1 MELVAKC
8 NAGLESVLAKELY
21 VLGAEN
27 IRIGRRAVLFSGNN
41 ALLYKANL
49 YLRTAIKVLLPI
61 SEFNANSYD
70 ELYEKT
76 RAIDWN
82 CFFNPNLSF
91 AIEPVVNSSIFTHS
105 QFASLRVKDGIAD
118 YFREKK
124 GKRPSVNPEN
134 PDFKIILTLFENRC
148 SVGIDSSG
156 DPLFKRGYRQMR
168 GAAPIKEDL
177 AAGMVLLSNYKGQF
191 NLFDPFCGSG
201 TIIAEAAM
209 IACNFP
215 PNLYR
220 EHFGF
225 KNWSDYNPKEF
236 LKIKKE
242 AEEAIVPF
250 KHFEFFASDISS
262 SAINATS
269 NNLAFL
275 NKFTTINISVSDF
288 FKNSNSLDGGILITN
303 PPYGERLQLEESI
316 SFYKKIGDKL
326 KSDYTGFDAWII
338 SSNNEAMK
346 HIGLKPSAK
355 IQLYNGKLECS
366 FRKYEL
372 YRGSKK
378 QKTDS

>member
-8 NAGLESVLAKELY
+8 NAGLESVLANELY
-21 VLGAEN
+21 SLGAKN
-27 IRIGRRAVLFSGNN
+27 IRIGRRAVLFSGSN

-105 QFASLRVKDGIAD
+105 QFASLRVKDAIAD

-156 DPLFKRGYRQMR
+156 EPLFKRGYRQMR

-177 AAGMVLLSNYKGQF
+177 AAGMVLLSNYKGQT

-209 IACNFP
+209 ISCNFP

-225 KNWSDYNPKEF
+225 KNWSDYNLKEF

-250 KHFEFFASDISS
+250 KNFEFYASDISS
-262 SAINATS
+262 SAINATTT
-269 NNLAFL
+269 NLAFL

-288 FKNSNSLDGGILITN
+288 FKNSPSLDGGIIITN

-326 KSDYTGFDAWII
+326 KTDFAGFDAWII

-372 YRGSKK
+372 YQGTKK